1 MRVFCPN
8 CSEPINIS
16 DDLAGK
22 ATTCPLCKAP
32 FSAPALF
39 TGNSAAPATIKPYT
53 PPAPPPPTE
62 TYNVMPPS
70 NSTPAASAPPPA
82 PPPSAY
88 NPPAQ
93 SYAPPASSYSPP
105 EAPPP
110 SSPGSYSRRY
120 GFSIS
125 PEVIQWLA
133 PVFLGLAVFFT
144 FFSWNGAY
152 PGGHG
157 VYTQGPWR
165 AMFGRIHTDNQ
176 GERVMKLNP
185 EKPAEGQTRLED
197 QVRSNFL
204 LLLFL
209 PLLFGTFALSIFFT
223 LLPKLTLQVPANF
236 QNLVP
241 WRMLV
246 IAGLS
251 LVLIFFLSIVSLSG
265 FGLENALREKAAI
278 KEPLPGNP
286 TDQDVLQRE
295 IEEGMALGQYSV
307 QRTTALE
314 LEFVAL
320 ILAAAGAAAAFGMMR
335 RTDKPHPRLEV
346 MC

>member
-39 TGNSAAPATIKPYT
+39 TGNSAAPATIKSYT
-53 PPAPPPPTE
+53 PAPPPPPATE
-62 TYNVMPPS
+62 TYNVLPPS
-70 NSTPAASAPPPA
+70 NSTPSMPA
-82 PPPSAY
+82 PPPPSTYAA
-88 NPPAQ
+88 PAETYTPAAP
-93 SYAPPASSYSPP
+93 SYT
-105 EAPPP
+105 PPP
-110 SSPGSYSRRY
+110 SSPGAYSHRY

-125 PEVIQWLA
+125 PEVIQWMA
-133 PVFLGLAVFFT
+133 PVFLGIAAFLT

-165 AMFGRIHTDNQ
+165 AMFGRIHTDNP
-176 GERVMKLNP
+176 GEKVVKLNP

-204 LLLFL
+204 LLLFM

-223 LLPKLTLQVPANF
+223 LLPKLTLKVPANF
-236 QNLVP
+236 QNLIP

-265 FGLENALREKAAI
+265 FGLENALRDKAAI
-278 KEPLPGNP
+278 KEPLPGNAS
-286 TDQDVLQRE
+286 DEDVLKRE
-295 IEEGMALGQYSV
+295 IEEGMSLGQYSV

-320 ILAAAGAAAAFGMMR
+320 FMAAIGGAAAFGMMR

-346 MC
+346 MW